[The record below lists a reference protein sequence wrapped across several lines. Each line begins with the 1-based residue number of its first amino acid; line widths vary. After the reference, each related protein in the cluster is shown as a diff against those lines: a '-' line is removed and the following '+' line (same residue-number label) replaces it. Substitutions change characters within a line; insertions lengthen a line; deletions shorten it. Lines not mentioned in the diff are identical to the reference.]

1 MGQQFWGRLDLCAP
15 LQACGATP
23 GGAVCVPES
32 SAFVES
38 YRWAILALS
47 KLHLYCTVCHTA
59 GEHIYCPSTKHARR
73 NQTDCLNG
81 SYQSTDV
88 AFGVFYNVKWRLT
101 VCEGSHNKR
110 CRYGARWRRRA
121 KFITC
126 PKKANISREHTH
138 DNTKDDQ
145 NEIKTKPEPEV
156 TRHQTS
162 KCLLLC
168 RDARSVGLGECGCTA
183 QAQTHQDVTS

>member
-1 MGQQFWGRLDLCAP
+1 M
-15 LQACGATP
+15 
-23 GGAVCVPES
+23 
-32 SAFVES
+32 FVEN
-38 YRWAILALS
+38 YRRAILALS
-47 KLHLYCTVCHTA
+47 KLHLYRAVCHTA
-59 GEHIYCPSTKHARR
+59 GEHIYCPSTEHARR

-110 CRYGARWRRRA
+110 FRYGARCRRRA

-126 PKKANISREHTH
+126 PKKANISREHTITRKTNVH
-138 DNTKDDQ
+138 Q

-156 TRHQTS
+156 TRHQIP

-168 RDARSVGLGECGCTA
+168 RDARSVRLGECGCTV
-183 QAQTHQDVTS
+183 QTQTHQDVTS